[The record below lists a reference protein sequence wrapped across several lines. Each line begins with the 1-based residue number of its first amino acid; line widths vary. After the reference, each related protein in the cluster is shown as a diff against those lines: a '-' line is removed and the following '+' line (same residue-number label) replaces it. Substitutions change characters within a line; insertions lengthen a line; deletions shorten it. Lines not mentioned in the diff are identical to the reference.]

1 MTNPGALPSLEDR
14 AARGSDESRDAW
26 VDDGTMPDALLV
38 RRTLAGD
45 PRAFAA
51 LVDRHS
57 GVCLRYAT
65 RMLGTR
71 EDAEDAAQE
80 AWLRAYR
87 ALHTYEPSRPF
98 RTWLLTILVNRCRT
112 AKLLQ
117 RRREAR
123 VVVDDELLT
132 LAAVAPDASI
142 EEDDEIARA
151 LAQLDPLQR
160 EAFLLKHVEQLS
172 YDEMAAVTGAGVS
185 ALKMRVSRACE
196 HLRRALADRGGSD
209 HG

>member
-57 GVCLRYAT
+57 GVCLRYAA